1 MSRILTRIAHG
12 TIISLPIL
20 ISAGDENK
28 GSFVAVGT
36 FLPGIE
42 IWNLDVI
49 DVLEPVCT
57 LGGYD
62 LDSGSSSAA
71 ASSSSSGK
79 KKASK
84 SGKAAKPAEPE
95 TLPGS
100 HRDAVLC
107 LGWNQNA
114 RCETRVCISFS
125 LWFHMLVN

>member
-1 MSRILTRIAHG
+1 MIFFFFFVHR
-12 TIISLPIL
+12 PP
-20 ISAGDENK
+20 SAGDENK

-62 LDSGSSSAA
+62 LDAGSSSAA
-71 ASSSSSGK
+71 ASSSSSSGK

-84 SGKAAKPAEPE
+84 SGKAAKAVEPE

-114 RCETRVCISFS
+114 RFDILSFLLFSVCS
-125 LWFHMLVN
+125 LSLSHVN